1 MLRSPPGRVTTA
13 LLGGDACR
21 RAGGSALQ
29 AGVRRQASSRV
40 VIQAIRTARRARVI
54 PWGMEVQSSLRR
66 SQQRRPLVVTFN
78 ASYASKWNESRC
90 PRLIISIRRV
100 SIYRYGFAQS
110 CRSGNYKYKKNK
122 SKSGPM
128 NPLIRR
134 RGPEQVEH
142 GPHAHFTYI
151 TGVTTVFEESAR
163 DKRLGH
169 GLGSLELTLLVLLK
183 RPDPFVIYRFYH
195 QKDQKEH
202 NGNNINII

>member
-40 VIQAIRTARRARVI
+40 VTQAIRTARRARVI
-54 PWGMEVQSSLRR
+54 PWGMVVQWCTELESSLRP
-66 SQQRRPLVVTFN
+66 SQHRRPLVVTFN
-78 ASYASKWNESRC
+78 ASYASKWNELRC
-90 PRLIISIRRV
+90 RGLIISIIRI
-100 SIYRYGFAQS
+100 SIYSYGFAQS

-134 RGPEQVEH
+134 RDPEQVEH

-151 TGVTTVFEESAR
+151 TGVTTVFEESAPPL
-163 DKRLGH
+163 LGP
-169 GLGSLELTLLVLLK
+169 LGGCP
-183 RPDPFVIYRFYH
+183 RMRFSSKSTDLSY
-195 QKDQKEH
+195 
-202 NGNNINII
+202 